1 MSLTIDKFGCFSLFI
16 ELDWFFRICI
26 RCFIDQFMQ
35 ISSQFDFFLRLLSK
49 VNGCAEDLF
58 RSTRLKLDANSVA
71 HLHIAACRP
80 PPTAHRPPPPVPFRF
95 INLRADLNVLIMTS
109 PAGRVSGELRF
120 DYANEPREICIWR
133 RRRLMNLM
141 QMSRLKTQLT
151 HTHTQTHKQITNRIL
166 NIELNQLF
174 SPGFCYF
181 INHMQM
187 SQFPEELIRTNF

>member
-16 ELDWFFRICI
+16 ELGWFFRICI

-35 ISSQFDFFLRLLSK
+35 ISSQFDFFFEVTVKGEWLCWGPVPFNTFETWCKFSCSFAYCRL
-49 VNGCAEDLF
+49 
-58 RSTRLKLDANSVA
+58 
-71 HLHIAACRP
+71 

>member
-1 MSLTIDKFGCFSLFI
+1 MFFLVYWIGLIFSDLYSLFYWSI
-16 ELDWFFRICI
+16 YANFITVWFFFWGYCQRWMAVLRTCSVQHVWNLMQIQLLICI
-26 RCFIDQFMQ
+26 
-35 ISSQFDFFLRLLSK
+35 L
-49 VNGCAEDLF
+49 
-58 RSTRLKLDANSVA
+58 
-71 HLHIAACRP
+71 